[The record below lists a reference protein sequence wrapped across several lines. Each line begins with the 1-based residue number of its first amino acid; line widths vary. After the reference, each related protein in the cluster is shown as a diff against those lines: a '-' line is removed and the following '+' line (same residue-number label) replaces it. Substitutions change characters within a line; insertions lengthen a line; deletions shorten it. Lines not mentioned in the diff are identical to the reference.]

1 MTEPTPWAQSPESD
15 KPTADAPTTTDW
27 GIRKRL
33 LFRFFSVYLL
43 LYALPFP
50 FRPFSTFLYSLVSLE
65 DRTEGASDPSALMA
79 AAQRVG
85 KVFGEFMQWQHDVVA
100 WVAQNILRMDYEVPA
115 RLFTGSGDRTFNY
128 VYMVTLLM
136 ASAVVCVTWSLIDRR
151 RKHYT
156 SLSRFV
162 TSFGR
167 YYLGYFMLT
176 YGGMKIIKLQF
187 RDPSMMDMLKPFGD
201 VTPMELVWKF
211 MGHSDAYTS
220 FSGIGEI
227 TAALLLFYRP
237 TQTLG
242 ALVTIGVM
250 ANVTMMNYAYR
261 VPVKLFS
268 THLLLLAFVFLWLD
282 RRRFIA
288 VFLKNRPVEA
298 ADHSAPLPGRLGKM
312 ACQLLALL
320 FVPLML
326 WNQAWGTYNGYKRTY
341 SEKSN
346 PALYGLY
353 DVQSYAKN
361 GVEVPPLLTDA
372 KRWQNLLVEYKDR
385 VYVRGMNSRSYRTF
399 NFIVDETNKTIT
411 MTKFVFQRPE
421 ARPAEPKTEL
431 PAAAPNFTYEVPAAG
446 ELILTGELDGEKLTI
461 KLKARNLEEMNC
473 NRKFRWILER
483 PYAK

>member
-15 KPTADAPTTTDW
+15 KPTADAPTTADW

-43 LYALPFP
+43 LYAIPFP

-65 DRTEGASDPSALMA
+65 GKPEGPEPSALMA

-268 THLLLLAFVFLWLD
+268 THLLILAFVFLWLD

-288 VFLKNRPVEA
+288 VFVRNRPVEA
-298 ADHSAPLPGRLGKM
+298 ADQSAPLPGRLGKGV
-312 ACQLLALL
+312 CVILAVL
-320 FVPLML
+320 FVSLML
-326 WNQAWGTYNGYKRTY
+326 WNQAWGTYNGYKSRYADKPMT
-341 SEKSN
+341 
-346 PALYGLY
+346 ALYGLY
-353 DVQSYAKN
+353 DVQSYAKG
-361 GVEVPPLLTDA
+361 GVEVPPLLTDT
-372 KRWQNLLVEYKDR
+372 KRWQNLLVEYKGR
-385 VYVRGMNSRSYRTF
+385 VTVRGMNSRSYRTF
-399 NFIVDETNKTIT
+399 NFIVDETKKTIT
-411 MTKFVFQRPE
+411 MSKFVFRLPG
-421 ARPAEPKTEL
+421 AVTPKTDEPKPTS
-431 PAAAPNFTYEVPAAG
+431 NFTYEVPAAG

-483 PYAK
+483 PYEK